1 MRLLHLM
8 QGVQVT
14 IKYFFKFIQE
24 FFNFFICWKIGIRG
38 VHFHSWIYKCYYRF
52 INVPFIT
59 LQTMIKLIWKVF
71 LWSPSSLVVFK
82 TNIWLF
88 CCVYLLRL
96 HSLQGEV
103 GWSTVP
109 FPFLKLFLILL
120 FYQLLQKEVW
130 LVRRNVCCRLELVAK
145 LQIAVVGN

>member
-1 MRLLHLM
+1 
-8 QGVQVT
+8 
-14 IKYFFKFIQE
+14 
-24 FFNFFICWKIGIRG
+24 
-38 VHFHSWIYKCYYRF
+38 
-52 INVPFIT
+52 
-59 LQTMIKLIWKVF
+59 MIKLIWKVF
-71 LWSPSSLVVFK
+71 LWSPSSLEVFK

-120 FYQLLQKEVW
+120 FYQLLQKEV
-130 LVRRNVCCRLELVAK
+130 
-145 LQIAVVGN
+145 